1 MAEPQIEQL
10 FLVPGRT
17 KAETA
22 IWGAA
27 VMEFAVR
34 FPGVFISHDYT
45 QAVRP
50 QYDRITI
57 VEPDIWPEELWTMI
71 KQNPRRMRVEKLS
84 APSPEVLAE
93 ILHVRVYY
101 GLRFGFQTGFDWAQ
115 QWPPGVSLIGLHGRA
130 DGEMLQPD
138 LDIVR
143 SARIEAVKLTSHAS
157 ASTLEALRA
166 LNRGLLIVVRP
177 IESFFDDDRPRR
189 ITPAEFVERTSSDL
203 QRLFDYDSS
212 IQYVEVHNEPNLVIE
227 GLGGGWTNGIEFGSW
242 FNDVAALYRKQ
253 WPYKKYGFPGLSP
266 GGSIGGVR
274 SGMKQFLV
282 EAALAATR
290 ADWIGIHGYWQTERG
305 MTTDDD
311 GFTWR
316 TYRQL
321 FPDKLMFITE
331 FGNPTQPKTQVAQQY
346 ARYYGILRHVSGLG
360 GAFSYIVSTSDPT
373 ESARWAWR
381 DESGNDVGIA
391 HEIGLR
397 RFIR

>member
-1 MAEPQIEQL
+1 MTEPQIEQL

-34 FPGVFISHDYT
+34 FPGVFISHDYA

-50 QYDRITI
+50 QYDRLTI
-57 VEPDIWPEELWTMI
+57 VEPDYWPEELWTMI

-115 QWPPGVSLIGLHGRA
+115 QWAPGVSLIGLHGRA
-130 DGEMLQPD
+130 DGEMLRPD
-138 LDIVR
+138 FDIVR
-143 SARIEAVKLTSHAS
+143 SARIEAVKLTSHAT

-189 ITPAEFVERTSSDL
+189 ITAAEFVERTSADL

-212 IQYVEVHNEPNLVIE
+212 IQYVEVHNEPNLVLE
-227 GLGGGWTNGIEFGSW
+227 GQGGSWNNGGEFGSW
-242 FNDVAALYRKQ
+242 FNDVVALYRKQ

-274 SGMKQFLV
+274 SGMKQFLAGV
-282 EAALAATR
+282 ELAATR
-290 ADWIGIHGYWQTERG
+290 ADRIGIRGYWQTERG
-305 MTTDDD
+305 MTANDD

-316 TYRQL
+316 YYRQL

-381 DESGNDVGIA
+381 DEAGNDVGIA